1 MHIQAQDPKEILVD
15 LARDFSRGVELE
27 CNCKFPDSYIANG
40 QLLCHNGTLI
50 YQARIVGT
58 DDRDSTQL
66 LVDLEKWL
74 SGGPTIIVQGEV
86 LKLVI
91 PGTTPTLQP
100 EQEESSSDSGLVYGS
115 VAGVVAILLLLA
127 ATVFLTVV
135 VLCKHR

>member
-1 MHIQAQDPKEILVD
+1 M
-15 LARDFSRGVELE
+15 
-27 CNCKFPDSYIANG
+27 
-40 QLLCHNGTLI
+40 CHNGNLI
-50 YQARIVGT
+50 YQARIVGI

-66 LVDLEKWL
+66 LADLEKWL

-91 PGTTPTLQP
+91 PETTPTLQP

-115 VAGVVAILLLLA
+115 VAGVVAVLLLLA

>member
-1 MHIQAQDPKEILVD
+1 M
-15 LARDFSRGVELE
+15 
-27 CNCKFPDSYIANG
+27 
-40 QLLCHNGTLI
+40 CHNGTLI

-115 VAGVVAILLLLA
+115 VAGVVAVLLLLS

>member
-1 MHIQAQDPKEILVD
+1 M
-15 LARDFSRGVELE
+15 
-27 CNCKFPDSYIANG
+27 
-40 QLLCHNGTLI
+40 CHNGNLI

-66 LVDLEKWL
+66 LADLEKWL

-91 PGTTPTLQP
+91 PETAPTL
-100 EQEESSSDSGLVYGS
+100 QEESSSDSGLVYGS
-115 VAGVVAILLLLA
+115 IAGVVAVLLLLA